1 MKRLFAVLA
10 ATVILFAFTA
20 CQKQED
26 LTGYQPVDTAATE
39 ALLPT
44 ASVMEPTVPV
54 TTEPTIPPA
63 PERDEEFVRIL
74 DYIPTAYQDLRYA
87 TENNFTGKQIYD
99 FYEAYLRYGTVKK
112 LMLVA
117 EELEQQGLYLKIWD
131 GFRPVSAQ
139 FQLWEVYP
147 DPTYVANPE
156 KGHSSHSRGNTIDL
170 TLVDESGQELEMPTG
185 FDDFSL
191 LANRDY
197 SDCTETAAANAL
209 LLEETMKKY
218 GFTPYYGEWWHFS
231 DTQSYP
237 VEKVFQPNVG

>member
-44 ASVMEPTVPV
+44 ASVMKPTVPV

-139 FQLWEVYP
+139 FQLWEVCP